1 MTDPASVLLFAV
13 YGDNRWSPVHG
24 GAGGEGADTLDLR
37 RSPRSSSSQSRS
49 RWLTPLTVAASAEEE
64 EEYGEPLDSFSAASQ
79 WWARQDRSAG
89 GDEYRDAAAGW
100 TDEKAFH
107 SDAVSLCKSTHLKL
121 LHNLIIIQDISLHN
135 SLKFVRAL
143 LGMF

>member
-1 MTDPASVLLFAV
+1 MTDPASVLPFAV

-37 RSPRSSSSQSRS
+37 RSPRSSQSQS
-49 RWLTPLTVAASAEEE
+49 RWLTPLTVAASAEE

-89 GDEYRDAAAGW
+89 GDEYRDAAAAGW

-107 SDAVSLCKSTHLKL
+107 SDAVSHRKSCHFCL
-121 LHNLIIIQDISLHN
+121 LHNHECLIERFFFAQF
-135 SLKFVRAL
+135 LKIAL
-143 LGMF
+143 LGTF

>member
-13 YGDNRWSPVHG
+13 YGDNRWSPVG
-24 GAGGEGADTLDLR
+24 GAGEGADTLDLR
-37 RSPRSSSSQSRS
+37 RSPRSSQPQSLS
-49 RWLTPLTVAASAEEE
+49 RWLTPLTVASAEE

-100 TDEKAFH
+100 TDEKASH
-107 SDAVSLCKSTHLKL
+107 SDAV
-121 LHNLIIIQDISLHN
+121 NLPTFAFFII
-135 SLKFVRAL
+135 
-143 LGMF
+143 